1 MMCKNLYKRLTSPNV
16 LEIADR
22 FPHMDKLILDE
33 IEVDARIGFLPE
45 EKGIKQKLLL
55 SLVLWCDFSKIEK
68 TDAQEDCVD
77 YFDVIKSSRAFS
89 HEFDS
94 DSLEYYAN
102 ALAQFIR
109 EKFSVNKVELT
120 VSKPRYANRLGLKEI
135 KIYVE
140 R

>member
-1 MMCKNLYKRLTSPNV
+1 
-16 LEIADR
+16 
-22 FPHMDKLILDE
+22 MDKLILDE

-45 EKGIKQKLLL
+45 EKGIRQKLLL
-55 SLVLWCDFSKIEK
+55 SLVLWCDFSTLEK
-68 TDAQEDCVD
+68 TDAQEDCID

-89 HEFDS
+89 HDFDGN
-94 DSLEYYAN
+94 SLEYYAN

-109 EKFSVNKVELT
+109 QKFAVNKVALT

-135 KIYVE
+135 KVYVE

>member
-1 MMCKNLYKRLTSPNV
+1 
-16 LEIADR
+16 
-22 FPHMDKLILDE
+22 MDKLILDE
-33 IEVDARIGFLPE
+33 IEVDARIGFLAE
-45 EKGIKQKLLL
+45 EKNIRQKLLI
-55 SLVLWCDFSKIEK
+55 SLVLSCDFSKVEK

-77 YFDVIKSSRAFS
+77 YFDVIESSRSFS
-89 HEFDS
+89 HEFDG

-109 EKFSVNKVELT
+109 EKFSVSKVALT

-135 KIYVE
+135 KVYVE